1 VAGEEDVRSVALSL
15 PGAAEKSY
23 NHLPG
28 FRVGQQLFTRI
39 HEEPDAVFVKCGN
52 IADRDGLLATDPDKF
67 FITPHYSGYPGVLVR
82 LSAVETDELAELIT
96 ESWRL
101 TAPRKLV
108 REFDEG

>member
-1 VAGEEDVRSVALSL
+1 MRRVALSL
-15 PGAAEKSY
+15 PGTAEKSY

-28 FRVGQQLFTRI
+28 FRVRQKLFTRI

-52 IADRDGLLATDPDKF
+52 IAERDGLLAAEPDKF

-82 LSAVETDELAELIT
+82 LSAVETGELAELIT

-101 TAPRKLV
+101 TAPLTLV